1 MKWNV
6 NEVMYNSQAQKEFAK
21 LFKDTFGKGV
31 VCGTCPG
38 NLYKDYFKLKN
49 YLSLTPNEQDM
60 QSTKNFVLNTGA
72 LISFKGVTYSEKY
85 LPEAACIEMLLA
97 RPELLKKFKV
107 VNEELLK
114 ETPKVEEPKESSY
127 SEMKLAA
134 LKEEAAKRGLEVSG
148 TSKAVFIEAL
158 EADDNK
164 EE

>member
-1 MKWNV
+1 MKWSV
-6 NEVMYNSQAQKEFAK
+6 NEVMYNQQAQKEFAK

-60 QSTKNFVLNTGA
+60 QSNKNFILNTGA

-97 RPELLKKFKV
+97 RPELRKKFKV

-114 ETPKVEEPKESSY
+114 ETPKVEVAAVIDEVAANVVVIDGEEPVKVP
-127 SEMKLAA
+127 
-134 LKEEAAKRGLEVSG
+134 AKRGR
-148 TSKAVFIEAL
+148 KA
-158 EADDNK
+158 K
-164 EE
+164 K

>member
-1 MKWNV
+1 MKWSV

-38 NLYKDYFKLKN
+38 NLYRDYFKLKN
-49 YLSLTPNEQDM
+49 YLSLPSNEQDM

-97 RPELLKKFKV
+97 RPELRKKFKV

-114 ETPKVEEPKESSY
+114 EAPKVEVATVIDEVTGDVVAIDGKEPVKVP
-127 SEMKLAA
+127 
-134 LKEEAAKRGLEVSG
+134 AKRGRK
-148 TSKAVFIEAL
+148 SK
-158 EADDNK
+158 K
-164 EE
+164 